1 MRVLVQ
7 RSKEASCTVNDNI
20 TGKISSGLVLFVGFT
35 SGDTIEKIQYLVHKI
50 VNLRIFD
57 DENNIMNKSILETDN
72 KEVLS
77 ISQFTLYADTKKGNR
92 PSYINALNGE
102 EAIKLYDLFNEEL
115 SKYVSVQTGVFG
127 ADMKI
132 NLINDG
138 PITIWLEKE

>member
-7 RSKEASCTVNDNI
+7 RSKEASCTVNGNV
-20 TGKISSGLVLFVGFT
+20 TGKIASGLVLFVGFT

-77 ISQFTLYADTKKGNR
+77 ISQFTLYADTIKGRR
-92 PSYINALNGE
+92 PSFINAMDPGE
-102 EAIKLYDLFNEEL
+102 
-115 SKYVSVQTGVFG
+115 
-127 ADMKI
+127 ADI
-132 NLINDG
+132 L
-138 PITIWLEKE
+138 